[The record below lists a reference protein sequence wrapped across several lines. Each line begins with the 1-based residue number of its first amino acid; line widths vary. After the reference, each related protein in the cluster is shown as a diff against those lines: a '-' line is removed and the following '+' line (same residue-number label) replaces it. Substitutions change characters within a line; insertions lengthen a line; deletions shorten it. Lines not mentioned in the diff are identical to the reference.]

1 MKLQWKKYSVLA
13 ASVLFSIQSF
23 ASDNL
28 ETVTNDFSQIVH
40 TLWDSN
46 AMPLTWQLN
55 EDGVV
60 DNGTFVVT
68 NPDAVTEI
76 SAAFTEWQNVT
87 TSNISVVYS
96 GETAVSD
103 SGCDLVN
110 IVTWSDSNFSP
121 WPMGVIAIGLTTTY
135 VGPDIV
141 LNAGNRDVDCGSA
154 FDAPSLVNVTLDP
167 AVYPDGMTLT
177 DGTILDMDMTWNPDE
192 FDYTTAPNAVANVF
206 DIRAIATHEFGHL
219 FGLSH
224 TSMAFAGTDAAT
236 MFPTVSDTNIALQN
250 NLRTL
255 NADDIASSGRG
266 YPDTGFWPDGAAAYT
281 TGAISGWVR
290 QSNGNPA
297 VGVRVWAYP
306 TGDTAQPDYEGFT
319 VHEFDWDP
327 LLLEGEYIIKGMT
340 PGNYYVCILPWN
352 NDVPSTQVSDPARY
366 NLTTNNGVANE
377 GFPTEC
383 YHDAPSGSDAP
394 DFSNIDTIQEVTVS
408 SGETT
413 PNINFV
419 TGTGDTDIVLVMD
432 RSGSMYGA
440 ADAGFTMTKLEAL
453 QNSANSFIDFLEL
466 DGGHR
471 LGLVQFNTATVPL
484 MPVFDLQPLTAASKI
499 NAGDAIDT
507 MTAGGLTNIISGVEE
522 AVNQLTSIADPND
535 RQIVFAFSDGKH
547 NSPTFPLD
555 VNDINNPIVSND
567 LTFYGLGFGTDVNG
581 VEFTQ
586 VAANSGGL
594 YVDHQSLNAMQLAK
608 YFITIAASAVD
619 LAMLVDPLY
628 ELSAGQQASL
638 DALVTKS
645 ERDLTFT
652 MNWDIPNKTL
662 FKATVKTP
670 SGCTIGTIF
679 NANGVQV
686 RLGETYRHIKIP
698 MPYRCGNKDDQE
710 GTWTINFE
718 PEKTH
723 QELTSVIVQAY
734 SNSDT
739 KMFSEFNTNSK
750 QPVIEAKI
758 VNEGV
763 IVTKARFIADVIIPV
778 PSTDDSYDQD
788 QEQGGKPRSITPEKE
803 RTIQISFSDKGING
817 DRKAGD
823 GIFTAEL
830 PTKIAGSYRL
840 RTQGEYDAEGLQGHR
855 EQVTSYYFDGSNIIL
870 PRNK

>member
-1 MKLQWKKYSVLA
+1 MRHNWTKYSVLA

-28 ETVTNDFSQIVH
+28 ESVTNDFSQIIH
-40 TLWDSN
+40 TLWDTN

-55 EDGVV
+55 ENGVI
-60 DNGTFVVT
+60 DNGAFAVT

-76 SAAFTEWQNVT
+76 SAAFTEWQNVA
-87 TSNISVVYS
+87 TSNISTVYS

-121 WPMGVIAIGLTTTY
+121 WPAGVIAIGLTTTY
-135 VGPDIV
+135 VGSDIV
-141 LNAGNRDVDCGSA
+141 LNAGNRDVDCGSPFDPA
-154 FDAPSLVNVTLDP
+154 FSTVTLDP
-167 AVYPDGMTLT
+167 AVYPDGMVLR

-192 FDYTTAPNAVANVF
+192 FDYSTTPNSTASVF
-206 DIRAIATHEFGHL
+206 DIRAIATHEIGHL
-219 FGLSH
+219 LGLSH

-236 MFPTVSDTNIALQN
+236 MFPAADSESIAFQN
-250 NLRTL
+250 NVRSLSL
-255 NADDIASSGRG
+255 DDEASSGRG
-266 YPDTGFWPDGAAAYT
+266 YPDTGFWPDGSAAYT

-290 QSNGNPA
+290 QSNGNA
-297 VGVRVWAYP
+297 AEGVRVWAYP
-306 TGDTAQPDYEGFT
+306 TGDISQPAYEGFT
-319 VHEFDWDP
+319 VHQFDWDP
-327 LLLEGEYIIKGMT
+327 ALSGGDYVIKGML
-340 PGNYYVCILPWN
+340 PGNYYVCILPWSN
-352 NDVPSTQVSDPARY
+352 GVPTAQIADPARY
-366 NLTTNNGVANE
+366 NLTTNNGTAHT

-383 YHDAPSGSDAP
+383 YHDAPSGANQP

-432 RSGSMYGA
+432 RSGSMFGA
-440 ADAGFTMTKLEAL
+440 ADAAFSMTKLEAL
-453 QNSANSFIDFLEL
+453 QNSAKSFIDFLEL

-484 MPVFDLQPLTAASKI
+484 TPVFDLQDLSAASKL
-499 NAGDAIDT
+499 NANDAIDA

-522 AVNQLTSIADPND
+522 AVDQLTTIVDPND

-547 NSPTFPLD
+547 NFPTFPLD
-555 VNDINNPIVSND
+555 VNDINNPIVNND
-567 LTFYGLGFGTDVNG
+567 LTFYGLGFGTDVNSA
-581 VEFTQ
+581 EFTQ

-594 YVDHQSLNAMQLAK
+594 YVDHQSLDSMQLAK

-628 ELSAGQQASL
+628 ELAAGQSASM
-638 DALVTKS
+638 DAVVAST

-652 MNWDIPNKTL
+652 MNWDLPNKTL

-670 SGCTIGTIF
+670 SGCTIGTLF

-698 MPYRCGNKDDQE
+698 MPYRCGNQDDHE
-710 GTWTINFE
+710 GIWTINFE

-739 KMFSEFNTNSK
+739 KMFTEYNTGGK

-763 IVTKARFIADVIIPV
+763 IVNKARFIADVIVPV
-778 PSTDDSYDQD
+778 GSTDDSYAQD
-788 QEQGGKPRSITPEKE
+788 QEQGGKTRPITPEKE
-803 RTIQISFSDKGING
+803 RTIQISFSDQGING

-830 PTKIAGSYRL
+830 PTKIEGSYRI
-840 RTQGEYDAEGLQGHR
+840 RTQGEFDAGKVQGQR
-855 EQVTSYYFDGSNIIL
+855 EQVSSYYFDGANVIL
-870 PRNK
+870 PR